1 MTSNIRSYW
10 VLPNCPFNVYCDQG
24 VSIMLSA
31 GPFEHIDFQQQEYV
45 VTIILKRP
53 HRLNAITWDMAN
65 EIHNVLDCIDD
76 AFPEIRAVVI
86 TGEGRGFC
94 SGADVS
100 DMAKR
105 LDSEESNDGNA
116 TNYPS
121 VTMQLA
127 PHFRR
132 LSQPI
137 IAAVNGV
144 AAGAGLGI
152 ALASDIRIASTEARF
167 GSVFV
172 KRSLVPDT
180 GVSQLIGALSGPGI
194 AYEMALTGNI
204 YDAEWA
210 LAKGL
215 INEIVPLS
223 SVVTRS
229 VELANQISSNP
240 PLAVKA
246 TKGLINNIYPDLQQ
260 VIEAEHLANQAIRG
274 SEDRVEAVS
283 AFLEKR
289 EPKFIGK

>member
-1 MTSNIRSYW
+1 
-10 VLPNCPFNVYCDQG
+10 
-24 VSIMLSA
+24 MLSA

-45 VTIILKRP
+45 VTITLKRP
-53 HRLNAITWDMAN
+53 DRLNAITWDMAN
-65 EIHNVLDCIDD
+65 EIHNVLDCIDN
-76 AFPEIRAVVI
+76 AFPESRAVVI
-86 TGEGRGFC
+86 TGKGRGFC

-100 DMAKR
+100 DMGKR
-105 LDSEESNDGNA
+105 LDSEQSNDENG

-121 VTMQLA
+121 VTVQLA

-132 LSQPI
+132 ISQPI

-194 AYEMALTGNI
+194 AYEMSLTGNI
-204 YDAEWA
+204 YDADWA

-215 INEIVPLS
+215 INEIVSPS
-223 SVVTRS
+223 QVVTRS
-229 VELANQISSNP
+229 VDLANQIACNP

-246 TKGLINNIYPDLQQ
+246 TKGLMNNIYPDLQE
-260 VIEAEHLANQAIRG
+260 VIEAEHLASQAVRG
-274 SEDRVEAVS
+274 SKDRIEAVS

-289 EPKFIGK
+289 EPRFIGR